1 MILVVNILN
10 TTIVGCS
17 LFVVPLV
24 NNSYIGTVH
33 GFIISKQNKN
43 ILFILCLIIGF
54 MKFERNLE
62 IIYTINTKRLKINHI
77 WIKHNLFCLK
87 YFRTFYIMFFIDVYQ
102 CNYKNTLP
110 DGIILTKFLYEQKSI
125 L

>member
-1 MILVVNILN
+1 
-10 TTIVGCS
+10 
-17 LFVVPLV
+17 
-24 NNSYIGTVH
+24 
-33 GFIISKQNKN
+33 
-43 ILFILCLIIGF
+43 

-110 DGIILTKFLYEQKSI
+110 DGIILTKFLYEKQSI